1 MSAGEVILTTLLV
14 VVAVGGYL
22 WAIADA
28 ARMPKG
34 AYQSIGHSKI
44 GWLVVMVFGM
54 GVGIGLYLI
63 AARPK
68 LRRWLIDPP
77 PDRAPNAEEQAKRQ
91 LRLFGLLGSLLGL
104 SWIAAGL
111 VGAVT
116 WWVVVGA
123 ALSMAGAVF
132 LFAIRESN
140 PAG

>member
-1 MSAGEVILTTLLV
+1 MSAAEQTLTSVLV

-28 ARMPKG
+28 ARMPRA
-34 AYQSIGHSKI
+34 AYQSIGHSKV
-44 GWLVVMVFGM
+44 GWLVIVIIGT
-54 GVGIGLYLI
+54 GAGIGLYLF

-68 LRRWLIDPP
+68 LRRWLTDQR
-77 PDRAPNAEEQAKRQ
+77 PDGAADAENQAKRH

-104 SWIAAGL
+104 SWLAAGL
-111 VGAVT
+111 IGAVT

-123 ALSMAGAVF
+123 ALTMAGAIF
-132 LFAIRESN
+132 LLAIRESN